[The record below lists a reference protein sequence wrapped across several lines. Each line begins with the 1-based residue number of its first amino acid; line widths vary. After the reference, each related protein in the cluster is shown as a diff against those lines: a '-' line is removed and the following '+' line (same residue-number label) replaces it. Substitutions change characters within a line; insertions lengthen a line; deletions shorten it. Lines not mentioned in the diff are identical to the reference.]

1 MFPHCG
7 PSCPVTVER
16 NTEIS
21 AKQQWRRRNYCFKQ
35 IQFSNNHD
43 VGVKTSQ
50 RHFFLLDITKNWSS
64 AIKHRCRRSC
74 SAHFSLTAFSAEGGE
89 WQIIFQCYCLL
100 SWWQQE
106 EFRHVGSSQQA
117 QTQQLVSEWTLH
129 PFLWTMTSDSDMLI
143 FITITQ
149 HVPNHLRVSWRLM
162 PDDVIKNH
170 REVTKPE
177 TTFKILSVKL
187 MFNMRNE
194 GQYWWS
200 LPLTGNT
207 SDLLMILTWL
217 SVWLYR
223 DGIGWN
229 NRKISCN
236 PNSSF

>member
-1 MFPHCG
+1 MKMSQVMLSTLQFTSLLLCRG
-7 PSCPVTVER
+7 RRVTDYLPV
-16 NTEIS
+16 
-21 AKQQWRRRNYCFKQ
+21 
-35 IQFSNNHD
+35 
-43 VGVKTSQ
+43 
-50 RHFFLLDITKNWSS
+50 LLFVIMIT
-64 AIKHRCRRSC
+64 A
-74 SAHFSLTAFSAEGGE
+74 GG
-89 WQIIFQCYCLL
+89 I
-100 SWWQQE
+100 
-106 EFRHVGSSQQA
+106 RHVGSSQQA

-129 PFLWTMTSDSDMLI
+129 PFLWTMISDSDMLI

-149 HVPNHLRVSWRLM
+149 HVPNYLRVSWRLM

-177 TTFKILSVKL
+177 TTFKILSIKL
-187 MFNMRNE
+187 MFNMRNK